1 MPWLYVFTW
10 ITKKTHNLLDKHLQV
25 LLLYAN
31 HFAYE
36 KSNEDDDEFCI
47 YLNKNKTF
55 RVYKSKSYQSHVLS
69 LNFGNFKKYIITKQ
83 MWKIFR
89 SYIPRIDRILID
101 YKTT

>member
-1 MPWLYVFTW
+1 MINFQ
-10 ITKKTHNLLDKHLQV
+10 KKFSNISTQT
-25 LLLYAN
+25 
-31 HFAYE
+31 
-36 KSNEDDDEFCI
+36 NEDEDEFCI

-69 LNFGNFKKYIITKQ
+69 FNFGNFKKYIITKQ

-101 YKTT
+101 YKTV